1 MKEIK
6 GVGGSTFA
14 TELEIDDIKVGEQYL
29 GNMQI
34 YPKSLQG
41 SILTVT
47 SKNSNTVVVQEELVS
62 SDNVEVSSDKVEVYP
77 FMLEAV

>member
-1 MKEIK
+1 MKQITGINGK
-6 GVGGSTFA
+6 AFA
-14 TELEIDDIKVGEQYL
+14 TELEIADIKVGEQYL

-41 SILTVT
+41 SILTVI
-47 SKNSNTVVVQEELVS
+47 SKDCNTVVVQEEL
-62 SDNVEVSSDKVEVYP
+62 VSSDKVEVYP